1 MENGEEYITSG
12 TANLYRNICV
22 IEDLN
27 NNAAHLPIR
36 PDWDSIYSYVFD
48 SIHHSLKV
56 VDYYPYLY
64 KTLSLALTEP
74 IPVSNYQW
82 MSVNGKSVLYDPRYK
97 LDCEYQFDI
106 MDRIT
111 SIKPFGAT
119 ETTYTWNGLYPS
131 SKTIGNQTTTYTY
144 IPYVG
149 VSSIT
154 DPRGTTT
161 YYTYDASGRLIETYR
176 LVDGKKQILNVYQYH
191 IKTE

>member
-1 MENGEEYITSG
+1 MVKIYKEY
-12 TANLYRNICV
+12 
-22 IEDLN
+22 
-27 NNAAHLPIR
+27 LPIR
-36 PDWDSIYSYVFD
+36 PNRDSIPSHVLD
-48 SIHHSLKV
+48 STLHSLKV

-111 SIKPFGAT
+111 SIKPFGSF
-119 ETTYTWNGLYPS
+119 ETKYTWNGIYPAT
-131 SKTIGNQTTTYTY
+131 KTIGNLTWTYTH
-144 IPYVG
+144 IPHVG
-149 VSSIT
+149 VNSIT
-154 DPRGTTT
+154 DPRGIVTF
-161 YYTYDASGRLIETYR
+161 YDYDTAGRLIKEYQI
-176 LVDGKKQILNVYQYH
+176 VNNKEQILKAYLYH